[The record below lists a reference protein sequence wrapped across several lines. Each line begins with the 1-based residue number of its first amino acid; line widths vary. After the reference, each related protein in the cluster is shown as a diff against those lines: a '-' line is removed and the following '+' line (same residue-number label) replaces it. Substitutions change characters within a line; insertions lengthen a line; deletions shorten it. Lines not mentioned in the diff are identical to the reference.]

1 MGNLD
6 LWTSVADPDTTLSDK
21 ATKPVPG
28 GAGLTAVDP
37 FTLYAMATR
46 LWGPIGL
53 AYEPESTNYPPGLT
67 NGYQGSTPSYPC
79 WGFEE
84 VSNTELAGEHVTTIR
99 FWYPYEGKMRYVL
112 GKGCT
117 QITGGKGDK
126 DLAKKTLTDAC
137 TNAMAKVGFGANV
150 YLGKYNDSQY
160 AEGVKQR
167 QHAALEADSPPVQAV
182 RDSLADLRA
191 NLELKQLTPDEALDR
206 LKALKGGPYAALG
219 KAGKDSLVG
228 GMKALHEHITER
240 KKELA

>member
-1 MGNLD
+1 MSSNLD
-6 LWTSVADPDTTLSDK
+6 LWTSVADPDHNLSHK
-21 ATKPVPG
+21 ATKAVPG

-37 FTLYAMATR
+37 FVVYMMATR

-53 AYEPESTNYPPGLT
+53 AYVPFESGNMLYSGGVGTVPA
-67 NGYQGSTPSYPC
+67 YPC

-84 VSNTELAGEHVTTIR
+84 VSSVVENGEHTTTVR
-99 FWYPYEGKMRYVL
+99 FWYPLDGKMRYVL

-117 QITGGKGDK
+117 PVTGGKGDK
-126 DLAKKTLTDAC
+126 DTAKKSLTDAS

-150 YLGKYNDSQY
+150 YLGHYNDVDY
-160 AEGVKQR
+160 IEGVKHR
-167 QHAALEADSPPVQAV
+167 QKAALEADSPPVQAV

-191 NLELKQLTPDEALDR
+191 TLEGNGLTPDEAMDR
-206 LKALKGGPYAALG
+206 LKAIKGGPYAALG

-228 GMKALHEHITER
+228 GMKALHEYITER

>member
-1 MGNLD
+1 MSSNLA
-6 LWTSVADPDTTLSDK
+6 LWTSIADPDHTLSPK

-28 GAGLTAVDP
+28 GAGLTAIDP
-37 FTLYAMATR
+37 FVLYMMATR

-53 AYEPESTNYPPGLT
+53 AYDGKSGTLAFGE
-67 NGYQGSTPSYPC
+67 GYASIPSYPC

-84 VSNTELAGEHVTTIR
+84 VSSAVENGEHTTTVR
-99 FWYPYEGKMRYVL
+99 FWYPHDGKMRYVL

-117 QITGGKGDK
+117 PVTGGKGDK
-126 DLAKKTLTDAC
+126 DTAKKSLTDAS

-150 YLGKYNDSQY
+150 YLGLFNDSQY

-191 NLELKQLTPDEALDR
+191 TLEGKGVTPDEALDR
-206 LKALKGGPYAALG
+206 LKAIKGGPYAALG

-228 GMKALHEHITER
+228 GMKALHEYINER
-240 KKELA
+240 KAAANG

>member
-53 AYEPESTNYPPGLT
+53 AYSEFAEYSPRHADGVPTH
-67 NGYQGSTPSYPC
+67 PC

-84 VSNTELAGEHVTTIR
+84 VSNTELAGEHVTTVR
-99 FWYPYEGKMRYVL
+99 FWYPYDGKMRYVL

-126 DLAKKTLTDAC
+126 DIAKKTLTDAC

-182 RDSLADLRA
+182 RDSLADTRHDL
-191 NLELKQLTPDEALDR
+191 QVGGITPDEALDR
-206 LKALKGGPYAALG
+206 LKAIKGGPYAALG

-228 GMKALHEHITER
+228 GMKALHEYINER
-240 KKELA
+240 KKEQVSG